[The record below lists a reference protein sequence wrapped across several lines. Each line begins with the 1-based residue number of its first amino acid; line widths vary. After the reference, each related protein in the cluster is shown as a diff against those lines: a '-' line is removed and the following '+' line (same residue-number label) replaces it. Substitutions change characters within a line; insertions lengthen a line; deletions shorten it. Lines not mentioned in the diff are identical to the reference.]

1 MNWNNINLENEYE
14 ASQNI
19 LEPYKF
25 STLLLEINCNIR
37 LENINKEE
45 VIKHFEKE
53 LNAKI
58 REAREIFKS
67 NLENIVN
74 HAIKEKN
81 D

>member
-1 MNWNNINLENEYE
+1 MNWSNINLKNEYE
-14 ASQNI
+14 ANQNI

-25 STLLLEINCNIR
+25 DTLLLEINCNIR
-37 LENINKEE
+37 LEDINKEE
-45 VIKHFEKE
+45 IKKHFEKE

-58 REAREIFKS
+58 IEARDIFNS
-67 NLENIVN
+67 NLENIVK

>member
-1 MNWNNINLENEYE
+1 MDWNNINLENEYE

-25 STLLLEINCNIR
+25 DTLLLEINCNIR
-37 LENINKEE
+37 LEDINKEE
-45 VIKHFEKE
+45 ITKHFESV

-58 REAREIFKS
+58 REAREIFKA

-74 HAIKEKN
+74 HAIKEK
-81 D
+81 

>member
-1 MNWNNINLENEYE
+1 MNWSNINLENEYE
-14 ASQNI
+14 ANKNI

-25 STLLLEINCNIR
+25 DTLLLEINCNIR
-37 LENINKEE
+37 LEDINKEE
-45 VIKHFEKE
+45 IKKHFEKE

-58 REAREIFKS
+58 REAREIFKA
-67 NLENIVN
+67 NIDNIVN